1 VVQPNEMLSVR
12 SLTLWQTYTRQE
24 VHDIFSPDTIFTP
37 QAGTWG
43 LQGIVS
49 VPGRAGSYVFFVTFG
64 RTQGEYSFDESITD
78 DGVLTWQSQPQQ
90 QLADRTVQDLI
101 HHDDRTDAIHLFL
114 RTRSRVPYTYCGT
127 LGYLDHD
134 RERERPVHFQW
145 QLMNWPAPA
154 AVVEDLGIEL
164 APGEP
169 TPAPATGSWERLIE
183 TAIPRISRR
192 GGSRSIDFLQH
203 REATHP
209 DQSARNAELGLAGEL
224 LVLEMERNTLIAAG
238 RPDLASR
245 VVHVA
250 AVEGDAA
257 GFDIRSYG
265 PNGDVRIIEV
275 KTTTGPVTTAF
286 FATPNEL
293 QVSKSQSSS
302 YVLIRVFGYDWTTNT
317 AKYYQ
322 VRGAMDAAFVL
333 LPTEF
338 QVSLAPSE

>member
-1 VVQPNEMLSVR
+1 MLPIR
-12 SLTLWQTYTRQE
+12 SLTLWQTYTREE
-24 VHDIFSPDTIFTP
+24 VHDIFSPDTPFTP

-49 VPGRAGSYVFFVTFG
+49 VPDRPGSYVFFVTFG
-64 RTQGEYSFDESITD
+64 RTQGDYAFDESITD

-101 HHDDRTDAIHLFL
+101 HHDDRIDVIHLFL
-114 RTRSRVPYTYCGT
+114 RSRNRVPYTYCGT

-145 QLMNWPAPA
+145 QLMNWPPPL
-154 AVVEDLGIEL
+154 AVVEDLGIKL

-169 TPAPATGSWERLIE
+169 TPPPATNSRERLVE
-183 TAIPRISRR
+183 TAIPRISRG

-203 REATHP
+203 RQATHP
-209 DQSARNAELGLAGEL
+209 DQSAHSAELGLAGEL
-224 LVLEMERNTLIAAG
+224 LVLEMERKTLIAAG

-257 GFDIRSYG
+257 GFDIRSYE
-265 PNGDVRIIEV
+265 PKGDVRIIEV
-275 KTTTGPVTTAF
+275 KTTTGPATTAF

-293 QVSKSQSSS
+293 QVSKTQSLS
-302 YVLIRVFGYDWTTNT
+302 YVLIRVFGYHWTTDT
-317 AKYYQ
+317 AKFYQ
-322 VRGAMDAAFVL
+322 VRGALDAAFVL
-333 LPTEF
+333 VPTEF
-338 QVSLAPSE
+338 RVSLAHSD